1 MTSSQMKQY
10 VTALKM
16 FFVLGVTW
24 IVEVINYVL
33 GWKYDHCWD
42 SLSTLTVL
50 FDIINAVQGITMFCA
65 IVIDQERVTQAVQKL
80 RHFSTTRTYTT
91 NTNSQG
97 MEQGKVVRNTK
108 TCTELPSRNGISIKG
123 CIFRPP

>member
-1 MTSSQMKQY
+1 MNSLQSLAANLGRRQAERAMLNILIDKVFRLPYIFSGQMTSSQMKQY

-42 SLSTLTVL
+42 SLSTLTVVSDL
-50 FDIINAVQGITMFCA
+50 SSYFN
-65 IVIDQERVTQAVQKL
+65 E
-80 RHFSTTRTYTT
+80 
-91 NTNSQG
+91 
-97 MEQGKVVRNTK
+97 
-108 TCTELPSRNGISIKG
+108 
-123 CIFRPP
+123 IF

>member
-1 MTSSQMKQY
+1 MKQY

-42 SLSTLTVL
+42 SLSTLTVVS
-50 FDIINAVQGITMFCA
+50 D
-65 IVIDQERVTQAVQKL
+65 QKL
-80 RHFSTTRTYTT
+80 I
-91 NTNSQG
+91 
-97 MEQGKVVRNTK
+97 KK
-108 TCTELPSRNGISIKG
+108 TLIKHLLK
-123 CIFRPP
+123 